1 VLQEKGFDVGR
12 ARVVVTGMGLVTSLG
27 VGVERNWEALCKG
40 RSGIRKI
47 DRFDVSDLACQIAG
61 LVRDFDP
68 EQFMDRKEV
77 RRNDPFVHFGMA
89 ASEMAVAEAGPFI
102 RNGNARRVGVVFG
115 TGFGGL
121 QTCEQAYHVLHEKGP
136 GRMSPFY
143 VPMII
148 PNLAAGQ
155 IAIRFGAKGPNL
167 CFSTACSASTH
178 SIGHAFRL
186 VRDREADVVIAGG
199 AEACVTRL
207 GVSAFAAMRAL
218 SRRNDDPERACRP
231 FERDRDGFVM
241 GEGAGVL
248 VLEEHGK
255 AMGRGA
261 CILGEIIGYG
271 QNGDAHHITAPSPEG
286 EGAAECMRAAL
297 RDAQIE
303 PASVEY
309 LNAHGTGTPFN
320 DLVETRAVKKVFGS
334 HAARLFISGT
344 KSMTGHLLGAVGAVE
359 AVYTLLSL
367 QHGILPPTIN
377 YENPDPECDLNYV
390 PNVAQ
395 KVPIRV
401 AMSNSFGFGGT
412 NGSIVF
418 KKYEE
423 RPLD

>member
-1 VLQEKGFDVGR
+1 MSR
-12 ARVVVTGMGLVTSLG
+12 NRVVVTGMGLVTPLG
-27 VGVERNWEALCKG
+27 IGVDRNWESLCKG

-47 DRFDVSDLACQIAG
+47 DRFKVSDLASQIAG
-61 LVRDFDP
+61 LVPDFDP
-68 EQFMDRKEV
+68 EQFMEKKEV

-89 ASEMAVAEAGPFI
+89 ASELAGADAGPFI
-102 RNGNARRVGVVFG
+102 RNGNAGRVGVVFG

-121 QTCEQAYHVLHEKGP
+121 QTCEQAYHVLEKKGP

-148 PNLAAGQ
+148 PNLAPGQ

-178 SIGHAFRL
+178 SVGHAYRL
-186 VRDREADVVIAGG
+186 ICHGEADAVIAGG
-199 AEACVTRL
+199 AEAAVTRL
-207 GVSAFAAMRAL
+207 GLSAFAAMRAL
-218 SRRNDDPERACRP
+218 SRRNDDPEGACRP

-248 VLEEHGK
+248 ILEEHGHAVK
-255 AMGRGA
+255 RGA
-261 CILGEIIGYG
+261 RIHGEIIGYG

-297 RDAQIE
+297 KDARIE
-303 PASVEY
+303 PAAVDY
-309 LNAHGTGTPFN
+309 MNAHGTGTTFN
-320 DLVETRAVKKVFGS
+320 DLVETRAVKKVFGA
-334 HAARLFISGT
+334 HARNMFISST
-344 KSMTGHLLGAVGAVE
+344 KSMTGHLLGAVGAIE
-359 AVYTLLSL
+359 AIFTLLSL

-377 YENPDPECDLNYV
+377 YENPDPECDLDYV
-390 PNVAQ
+390 PNQAREAA
-395 KVPIRV
+395 IRI

-418 KKYEE
+418 KKYIEE
-423 RPLD
+423 LDD